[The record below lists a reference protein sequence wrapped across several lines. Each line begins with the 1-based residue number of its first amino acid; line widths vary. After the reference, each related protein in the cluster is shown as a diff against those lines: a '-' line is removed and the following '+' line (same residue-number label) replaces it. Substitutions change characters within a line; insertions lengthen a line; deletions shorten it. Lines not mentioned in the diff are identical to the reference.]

1 MPWDAQT
8 KPYCG
13 LLAQVTARG
22 DALAE
27 RLGRELAASGKL
39 GIAPASSGAKG
50 Q

>member
-1 MPWDAQT
+1 MVWDAHA

-13 LLAQVTARG
+13 FLLQVTARR

-27 RLGRELAASGKL
+27 RLEQKLRASGML